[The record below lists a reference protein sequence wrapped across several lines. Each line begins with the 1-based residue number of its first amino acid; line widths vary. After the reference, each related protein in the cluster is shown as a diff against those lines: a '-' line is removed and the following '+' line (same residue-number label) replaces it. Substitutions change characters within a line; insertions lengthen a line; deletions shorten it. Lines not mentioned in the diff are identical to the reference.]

1 MNQAE
6 RNYATIEKEALAIVF
21 AAKQFHHYING
32 HEVVVVTDHAPL
44 VYLSKMRDVNQ
55 RLTRW
60 LLSLQ
65 HLNLSIEYR
74 PGRMN
79 MNADC
84 LSRIPTGDINSIISH
99 NIDPLLET
107 PLDLTVEQRK
117 DKFCGAIINYLEDKE
132 LNVESKP
139 FWMDKI
145 EQFFTDSF

>member
-1 MNQAE
+1 M
-6 RNYATIEKEALAIVF
+6 VF
-21 AAKQFHHYING
+21 AAKQFHRYLFG
-32 HEVVVVTDHAPL
+32 HEVVVVTDHAPQ

-60 LLSLQ
+60 SLSLQ

-74 PGRMN
+74 PGRVN
-79 MNADC
+79 MNADYFSC
-84 LSRIPTGDINSIISH
+84 IPTGDISSIMSH
-99 NIDPLLET
+99 NIAPLLET

-117 DKFCGAIINYLEDKE
+117 DKFCGAIINYLEGKE

-145 EQFFTDSF
+145 EQFFTDSSG